1 MYVCVHEM
9 TLPTV
14 EDLSCLCFL
23 QDNDQVMFSLVEED
37 SLLHTAAYDV
47 HCAGQW
53 WDGAEEEDHN
63 GRAQRQ
69 PAVEAHRED
78 ALAVTR
84 QLRIPDRT
92 DADE

>member
-53 WDGAEEEDHN
+53 
-63 GRAQRQ
+63 
-69 PAVEAHRED
+69 
-78 ALAVTR
+78 
-84 QLRIPDRT
+84 
-92 DADE
+92 